1 VSKNLSFDVMPVA
14 EADTSVKLLGLY
26 SSDYKYSL
34 QQLSESIN
42 KTPSASATIVS
53 NPFARSRALGLR
65 NYLAENTALDAGRV
79 QVGVP
84 SFESR
89 LDSVRAYRRASN
101 RIIVPREEVVVLNPQ
116 AAIFHIAAANFSA
129 PPQHWQ
135 LLVKKESGATV
146 WKMEGS
152 GKIPQQLV
160 WNWRDDAGKVVAPGY
175 YRYSLSWLAA
185 DGELY
190 QSPAGRFYVKKFQ
203 RTITIRVSRKFNG
216 LTQPADDVKMILK

>member
-1 VSKNLSFDVMPVA
+1 LSFQVTPVT
-14 EADTSVKLLGLY
+14 EADTSVTLLGLY

-42 KTPSASATIVS
+42 KTPSASATIVT
-53 NPFARSRALGLR
+53 NPFARLRALGLR
-65 NYLAENTALDAGRV
+65 NYLAENSALDVEKV

-84 SFESR
+84 NFENR
-89 LDSVRAYRRASN
+89 LDSLRAYRRANN
-101 RIIVPREEVVVLNPQ
+101 RMIVPREEVVVLNPQ
-116 AAIFHIAAANFSA
+116 AAIFHIATANFSA
-129 PPQHWQ
+129 PPRRWQ
-135 LLVKKESGATV
+135 LLVEKESGATV

-160 WNWRDDAGKVVAPGY
+160 WNWHDNAGKVVAPGY
-175 YRYSLSWLAA
+175 YRYFVSWLTA
-185 DGELY
+185 DGEIY
-190 QSPAGRFYVKKFQ
+190 NSPAGRFYVKKFQ